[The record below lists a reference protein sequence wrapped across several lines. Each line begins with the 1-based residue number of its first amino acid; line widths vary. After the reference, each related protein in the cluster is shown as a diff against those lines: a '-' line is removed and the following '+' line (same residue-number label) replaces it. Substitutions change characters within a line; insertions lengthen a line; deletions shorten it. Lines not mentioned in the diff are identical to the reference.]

1 MTFTN
6 LRKNKKF
13 RFLLTAT
20 AVVLAAFAQA
30 YIIQVFIRPSDLLSS
45 GFTGVAI
52 LIEKITSTYF
62 GFSFSTSLGM
72 ILLNVPVAIL
82 CYKSISP
89 RFTFFSLME
98 VFLASFFLKVIDF
111 PPIFDD
117 ILLNITFGGFCYGLM
132 TVLVLRA
139 NASTGGT
146 DFIALFVSN
155 RKGKSIWEYVFAF
168 NTCILIIFGFLFG
181 WDHAGYSI
189 LFQFIST
196 RTIDSFYHRYDQ
208 LTVQITTAHADALC
222 TAYIRYFKHGIS
234 CTETV
239 GAYSHKTMYLLNTVI
254 SSYEER
260 DVVDLIREIDP
271 HAIINVYRT
280 ENFYGSFYRAPID

>member
-1 MTFTN
+1 MTA
-6 LRKNKKF
+6 L
-13 RFLLTAT
+13 
-20 AVVLAAFAQA
+20 AVIISAFAQA
-30 YIIQVFIRPSDLLSS
+30 YIIQVFIRPANLLSS
-45 GFTGVAI
+45 GFTGVSI
-52 LIEKITSTYF
+52 MIEKITSTFF
-62 GFSFSTSLGM
+62 GFSFSTSLAM
-72 ILLNVPVAIL
+72 IALNIPVALI
-82 CYKSISP
+82 CYKHISP

-117 ILLNITFGGFCYGLM
+117 ILLNVSFGGFCYGLM
-132 TVLVLRA
+132 TLNVLRA

-155 RKGKSIWEYVFAF
+155 RKGKSIWSYVFIF

-208 LTVQITTAHADALC
+208 LTLQITTEHADAVC
-222 TAYIRYFKHGIS
+222 TAYFRYFKHGIS
-234 CTETV
+234 CTETM
-239 GAYSHKTMYLLNTVI
+239 GAYSHKKMYLLNTVV

-260 DVVDLIREIDP
+260 NVVDLVREVDP
-271 HAIINVYRT
+271 QAIINVYRT
-280 ENFYGSFYRAPID
+280 ENFYGPFYRKPIE